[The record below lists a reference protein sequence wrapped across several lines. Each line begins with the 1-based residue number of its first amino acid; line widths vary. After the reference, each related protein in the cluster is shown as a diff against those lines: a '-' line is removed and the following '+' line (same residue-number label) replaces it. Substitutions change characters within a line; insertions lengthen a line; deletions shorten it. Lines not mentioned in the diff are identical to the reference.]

1 MAQSVA
7 FVQAGRDTL
16 PYTHRMRKPW
26 LGVCAV
32 MAVTAVTWSGVSA
45 QQAPDFSGAWI
56 ATKDAPTGVPA
67 GPTAV
72 FGPRFWIAQQASSIT
87 VTRPLRDTASV
98 VTNKLD
104 GTPSDTRLA
113 GATCI
118 GDPTITTSVTLT
130 GGELAYTL
138 VSQLPAGAPTPIAS
152 GVKHLF
158 RLIAPDTLQVETF
171 IRANAQAEPTKIAT
185 IYKKST
191 DPLPSIQAPPVK
203 VAAASLSQMTWL
215 AGNWAGSNSTSTGEE
230 RWTPAVGGAMHGI
243 SRTLR
248 GGNALTA
255 FEFLCVAERHG
266 GLVYT
271 AMPNARTPATD
282 FFLTAID
289 ATSATFENPSHD
301 FPKKIRYGIQPD
313 GTLEAIVSGV
323 EGSRPITLRFKK
335 QQ

>member
-1 MAQSVA
+1 MAQTVA
-7 FVQAGRDTL
+7 FVQARCALGTYTL
-16 PYTHRMRKPW
+16 AMRKLS
-26 LGVCAV
+26 LGVIVAIVVLWPAV
-32 MAVTAVTWSGVSA
+32 GA
-45 QQAPDFSGAWI
+45 QQAPDFSGAWS
-56 ATKDAPTGVPA
+56 ATKDVPPGVPA
-67 GPTAV
+67 APTAV
-72 FGPRFWIAQQASSIT
+72 FGPRFWMAQQAGSIT

-98 VTNKLD
+98 VTNTLD
-104 GTPSDTRLA
+104 GTPSNTRLP

-130 GGELAYTL
+130 GGELTYTL
-138 VSQLPAGAPTPIAS
+138 VSQLPAGAPAPIAS
-152 GVKHLF
+152 GVKHWF
-158 RLIAPDTLQVETF
+158 RLVAPDTIVAETM
-171 IRANAQAEPTKIAT
+171 IRASAQAEPSKVAT
-185 IYKKST
+185 VYKKTT
-191 DPLPSIQAPPVK
+191 DPLPSIAAPPVK
-203 VAAASLSQMTWL
+203 VASASLSQMTWL
-215 AGNWAGSNSTSTGEE
+215 GGTWAGSNATSTGEE

-255 FEFLCVAERHG
+255 FEFLCIAERHG

-301 FPKKIRYGIQPD
+301 FPKKIRYGLQPD
-313 GTLEAIVSGV
+313 GTLEALVSGT

-335 QQ
+335 QN